1 MWRYVGSGGTDDSF
15 SIFETPRKF
24 WGSSLRGCWKSFYC
38 AGFYFKHFAL
48 VERLGV
54 RAEDPGVRISVRLLG
69 SGGSR
74 DRGLGSQE
82 GSCLHG
88 GLAGASLQV
97 RSAASSP
104 LCPCSC
110 VSAGFCLPCQT
121 PSGTCTPCPHGRAG
135 LCLPSLLGSPLI
147 WVPQQ
152 WIQES
157 AQPGRC
163 AISK

>member
-24 WGSSLRGCWKSFYC
+24 WGSSPRGCWKSFYC

-54 RAEDPGVRISVRLLG
+54 RAEDPGVRTSVRLLG

-97 RSAASSP
+97 RSGASGP
-104 LCPCSC
+104 LCPCSW

-121 PSGTCTPCPHGRAG
+121 PSGTCTPVHTGGQGCVLCPSWG
-135 LCLPSLLGSPLI
+135 SL
-147 WVPQQ
+147 
-152 WIQES
+152 
-157 AQPGRC
+157 
-163 AISK
+163 